1 MTRAAAASSSRP
13 GGGQDVTVQVLKF
26 QVWTFLFGLA
36 CVLGLYSMHR
46 LSFVETGQT
55 SDHVV
60 LRHLLLE
67 VRRSVQ
73 SLSSAAGLVRI
84 VRLPLE
90 FLRR

>member
-1 MTRAAAASSSRP
+1 
-13 GGGQDVTVQVLKF
+13 VLKF
-26 QVWTFLFGLA
+26 QAWTFLFGLA

-46 LSFVETGQT
+46 LSFVEETGQT

-67 VRRSVQ
+67 VRRSPQ
-73 SLSSAAGLVRI
+73 SLSSAAGLLRI

-90 FLRR
+90 FLPRRTEGGAARS